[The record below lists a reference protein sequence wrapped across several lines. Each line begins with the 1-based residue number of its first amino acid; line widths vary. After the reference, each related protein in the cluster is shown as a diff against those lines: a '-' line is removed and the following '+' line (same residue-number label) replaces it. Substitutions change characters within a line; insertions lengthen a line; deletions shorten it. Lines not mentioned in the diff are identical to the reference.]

1 MKNKVNKMDL
11 YQKFEELL
19 DENNNK
25 SYNEN
30 VIGVL
35 SEKTLHKTIKNLY
48 ESNQDY
54 QEVKID
60 GYYVDILKDN
70 NIIEVQTKQFDKLR
84 NKLSYL
90 LDHYDY
96 NINVIYPIFNNKV
109 IYYIYDNKIISLPKK
124 SPKKLKYPE
133 VFYEIYK
140 IKNLL
145 SNEKLVITL
154 LVLDIQE
161 YRIKTNNRK
170 KYVLYDRV
178 PIKLIEEVRLTKKDN
193 YISLLPKNSGEV
205 FTVKDVCELTK
216 GDNKYV
222 SKMINVLKYLGIIE
236 MIGKEGKKYLYKVKK
251 G

>member
-1 MKNKVNKMDL
+1 MDL

-109 IYYIYDNKIISLPKK
+109 IYYIDDENTISLPKK
-124 SPKKLKYPE
+124 SPKKLKIPE
-133 VFYEIYK
+133 VFYELYK

-193 YISLLPKNSGEV
+193 YISLLPKNLGEV

-216 GDNKYV
+216 CDNKYV
-222 SKMINVLKYLGIIE
+222 SKMINVLKYLEIIE
-236 MIGKEGKKYLYKVKK
+236 MIGKDGKKYLYKVKK